1 MPTKYFGFPLTE
13 AVEKKITVILPK
25 ARAAKDRRVYALDLF
40 EIITEV
46 SNQGLDYFFIQSL
59 RRAGITGFKIK
70 MVETAMNM
78 GQSAVLSIGKGILK
92 AMSHEQLE
100 VVLDLFEDSM
110 TTKNDPSIPTEPESE
125 PKNPP
130 TNDES

>member
-13 AVEKKITVILPK
+13 AVEQKIATILPK

-92 AMSHEQLE
+92 AMSHEQLA

-110 TTKNDPSIPTEPESE
+110 TTKNTPNEPESE